1 MFSKTPDPTT
11 SPAMPSAPR
20 AGQPS
25 SNTKSVLAQDLRI
38 TGEISST
45 GTIEVLGEIE
55 GNLTAR
61 GLIVGA
67 EGRVAGTVQAETV
80 EVKGKLDGRVAT
92 HAFALRASAEVAD
105 GFFPI
110 WMNPQRFDVFEE
122 DINKGFAK
130 AGNNKTLAN
139 FDVAPLP

>member
-25 SNTKSVLAQDLRI
+25 SN
-38 TGEISST
+38 
-45 GTIEVLGEIE
+45 TIEVLGEIE

-92 HAFALRASAEVAD
+92 HAFALRASAEVA
-105 GFFPI
+105 
-110 WMNPQRFDVFEE
+110 
-122 DINKGFAK
+122 A
-130 AGNNKTLAN
+130 
-139 FDVAPLP
+139 DVAYTTLVIESGAQIEGKFTLNKA